1 MLAAVNGTD
10 ELRGSEAHRTELA
23 LNGSAKNASAV
34 TAAGEVKDVENK
46 FVKGVDVSAERLR
59 TLGVNHLLSS
69 TKVQILTPEELQILT
84 PEELFGTL
92 GVNHLSFD
100 MGGKALATNQEA
112 RSESALLKS
121 DKDKYWI
128 SPCKVEKG
136 VMWVVLEL
144 NEIIHVRT
152 IVIGSFEYYSSTPH
166 RFQQR
171 KASDTSSL
179 RPHTLVA

>member
-10 ELRGSEAHRTELA
+10 ELRGSEALRTEVA

-34 TAAGEVKDVENK
+34 AAAGEVKEVENK

-59 TLGVNHLLSS
+59 
-69 TKVQILTPEELQILT
+69 
-84 PEELFGTL
+84 TL

-171 KASDTSSL
+171 KASYTSSI
-179 RPHTLVA
+179 RPYTPAAGLTH